1 MAMAVLETAP
11 AAPTRP
17 VRIITVDAQPFFRE
31 AARAIVSRITGFEI
45 VGESASGEA
54 AIPLSRELDPD
65 MVLLDVRMT
74 GLDGI
79 ETARRLSAEDP
90 TRVVVLV
97 SSADVD
103 ELSSLAEGCG
113 AAAIVSKQWLNPLL
127 LRGLWMALR
136 RR

>member
-1 MAMAVLETAP
+1 M
-11 AAPTRP
+11 
-17 VRIITVDAQPFFRE
+17 
-31 AARAIVSRITGFEI
+31 
-45 VGESASGEA
+45 
-54 AIPLSRELDPD
+54 
-65 MVLLDVRMT
+65 
-74 GLDGI
+74 
-79 ETARRLSAEDP
+79 
-90 TRVVVLV
+90 LV